1 LARRKILQLLP
12 TLIRQSLPLHSRVHM
27 TLTLLRCM
35 RLYIAGSYTL
45 LLIHPNTLLSL
56 SKCFCEVFHDCV
68 ISLAWSTL
76 SRYCPSFLPS

>member
-35 RLYIAGSYTL
+35 RLYIAGSYTF
-45 LLIHPNTLLSL
+45 LLIHQNTLLSL
-56 SKCFCEVFHDCV
+56 SKCFCEVYHDYAT
-68 ISLAWSTL
+68 SLAWSTL
-76 SRYCPSFLPS
+76 SRYCPLSLPS